1 MDLGL
6 KGRRIAITGASSGI
20 GRAVAL
26 LLAGEGARLVLGAR
40 RAARLDAI
48 AQAVRAAGGSADTVI
63 GDLTTS
69 EGTAALAA
77 AAMAAYDG
85 LDGLVCC
92 VGSTPLGDFAALTD
106 EMWESAFRCKFLATV
121 RAVRACLPAL
131 AGSPPSRVVV
141 VAGNSAFDP
150 QPHLTTSAAMNAAL
164 GALVSALAR
173 EYAQLGVGFLC
184 VDPGP
189 TDTPRYAGLRDAIAR
204 RSALDAVG
212 ADRLLTAAIPT
223 GRITAADEIALAVS
237 LGLSPRAS
245 QLTGARLVVDGGA
258 TRVG

>member
-6 KGRRIAITGASSGI
+6 KGHRIAITGASSGI

-26 LLAGEGARLVLGAR
+26 LLAGEGTRLVLGAR
-40 RAARLDAI
+40 RAAELGAV
-48 AQAVRAAGGSADTVI
+48 AAAVRAGGGTAATVS
-63 GDLTTS
+63 GDLTTT
-69 EGTAALAA
+69 EGTADLAA
-77 AAMAAYDG
+77 AAVAAYGG

-106 EMWESAFRCKFLATV
+106 EMWEFAFHGKFLATV
-121 RAVRACLPAL
+121 RAVRACLPVL
-131 AGSPPSRVVV
+131 AGSPPARVVV

-164 GALVSALAR
+164 GALVSSLAR
-173 EYAQLGVGFLC
+173 EYAQHGVGFVC

-189 TDTPRYAGLRDAIAR
+189 TDTPRYAGLREAIAR
-204 RSALDAVG
+204 RSALDAAG
-212 ADRLLTAAIPT
+212 ADRLLAAAVPT

-237 LGLSPRAS
+237 LGLSPRVP
-245 QLTGARLVVDGGA
+245 QLTGARLVVDGAA